1 MHPWTNRFTFN
12 FINIQK
18 KKKNL
23 GQEAKKREGR
33 DLTQDSNDKKKVN
46 FEFEGD
52 LWIKLSCM
60 GG

>member
-12 FINIQK
+12 FINIQ